1 MWYDRHCHWHFDFN
15 MTVKQFPIFQLLDH
29 IKKKHLQFPILFVI
43 TEKDSGMA
51 KDLIFLSS
59 DSSNKK
65 KKSYSPV
72 AEWTFRTFCTFTLL
86 HHFAEDRKCTS
97 FSQKQRVAWAM
108 VMFVSWVS
116 SSSLNKSQKS
126 KELRV

>member
-1 MWYDRHCHWHFDFN
+1 

-65 KKSYSPV
+65 KKV
-72 AEWTFRTFCTFTLL
+72 TVLL
-86 HHFAEDRKCTS
+86 PSEHLEHFVHLHCSTILPKTENAPASVR
-97 FSQKQRVAWAM
+97 
-108 VMFVSWVS
+108 
-116 SSSLNKSQKS
+116 NKG
-126 KELRV
+126 